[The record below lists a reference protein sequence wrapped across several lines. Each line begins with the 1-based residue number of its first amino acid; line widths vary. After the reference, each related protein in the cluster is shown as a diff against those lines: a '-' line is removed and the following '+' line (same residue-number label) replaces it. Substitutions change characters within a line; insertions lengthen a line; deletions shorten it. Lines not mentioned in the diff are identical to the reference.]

1 MTSTVSSQTGRRWL
15 EAQNPATMEYE
26 PSTATISVRSVEEGA
41 GVKGYGIVDLNAA
54 DIKPMQNAA
63 ERVQASDNA
72 EVIPK
77 PEFYTESIYKQ
88 LHGAAGTP
96 PIQHLN
102 SIVVPEMNTPPSA
115 PSNAAFD
122 DHQIVFV
129 AIPNV
134 SAPSPTEV
142 QADMKIVE
150 VQDVEK
156 IVEVQDVEKI
166 VEVQDVEKIVEV
178 QDVESPEPVS
188 EADGE
193 AHDEISTL
201 IDSIFQRFPL
211 AASTV
216 LLFVGTEENPHVDET
231 CARVASAIASRNVG
245 DVLLVDADLDG
256 KRLTKASGLTG
267 QTGYSECINRSHQ
280 WREKIV
286 SRNESSFGFLP
297 AGNDGIDRWNAKQ
310 LLINSVA
317 EMKNDYQF
325 VCVSAG
331 SAHSNHAKLWYDTC
345 DGSYLVV
352 SLKSSNETIAKSSV
366 NELKAGGARLLGCIV
381 TDV

>member
-26 PSTATISVRSVEEGA
+26 RSTATIPARSVAEGSSVA
-41 GVKGYGIVDLNAA
+41 GSGAESSGVRGYGIADLNAA
-54 DIKPMQNAA
+54 DIEPMHNAA
-63 ERVQASDNA
+63 ERVPASDNA

-96 PIQHLN
+96 AIQHLN

-115 PSNAAFD
+115 SSNAAFG

-150 VQDVEK
+150 VQDVER
-156 IVEVQDVEKI
+156 
-166 VEVQDVEKIVEV
+166 
-178 QDVESPEPVS
+178 PEPVS

-193 AHDEISTL
+193 ANDEISTL

-216 LLFVGTEENPHVDET
+216 LLFVGTEENPHVAPTVSDEG
-231 CARVASAIASRNVG
+231 ASM
-245 DVLLVDADLDG
+245 
-256 KRLTKASGLTG
+256 KRCVRTRKSKKIKNHTNTYDPTSTKSN
-267 QTGYSECINRSHQ
+267 CFCF
-280 WREKIV
+280 V
-286 SRNESSFGFLP
+286 S
-297 AGNDGIDRWNAKQ
+297 
-310 LLINSVA
+310 
-317 EMKNDYQF
+317 
-325 VCVSAG
+325 
-331 SAHSNHAKLWYDTC
+331 
-345 DGSYLVV
+345 
-352 SLKSSNETIAKSSV
+352 
-366 NELKAGGARLLGCIV
+366 
-381 TDV
+381 